1 MVVVVE
7 LDVPTK
13 DIVLVS
19 YPQPTQGLLQ
29 LARDFA

>member
-1 MVVVVE
+1 MVMVVE

-19 YPQPTQGLLQ
+19 DPRPTEGLLQ
-29 LARDFA
+29 LARYFA